1 MSSALKFVSVV
12 GARPQFIK
20 LAPMCQAFSV
30 IDNVSHEIVHTG
42 QHYDERMSTVFFEEL
57 AIPEPTVNLE
67 IGSGGHG
74 EQTGKML
81 QALERYFMQCEA
93 SAVIVYGDTNST
105 LAACLAATKLH
116 IPVAH
121 VESGLRSFNRAMPEE
136 INRVATDHCADRL
149 YAPTPVS
156 VANLKNE
163 NLSDRTVFSGDV
175 MRDTVI
181 RNLAIA
187 RERGVRSVYGRNGES
202 GEYGVLTLHRP
213 VNTDSEVLPELLRRL
228 DRIASNTMPL
238 VFPVHPRIRAIVDA
252 CRSGFS
258 SLRFVEP
265 LTYLEMLVTAEAAN
279 LIITDSGGLQ
289 KEAAFVHTP
298 CVTVRDETEWTE
310 TVEIGVNILTG
321 TAEESIAQAVAVAMD
336 MEFDATVAQSLD
348 RCFGSGNAARTIVE
362 DMVHYFRS

>member
-1 MSSALKFVSVV
+1 MTSALKFVSVV

-20 LAPMCQAFSV
+20 LAPMCQAFSAV
-30 IDNVSHEIVHTG
+30 DHVSHEIVHTG

-74 EQTGKML
+74 EQTGRML
-81 QALERYFMQCEA
+81 GALEKYFMQCNA

-156 VANLKNE
+156 VANLNNE

-187 RERGVRSVYGRNGES
+187 RERRVRSVYEQSGES
-202 GEYGVLTLHRP
+202 GDYGVLTLHRP
-213 VNTDSEVLPELLRRL
+213 VNTDGAVLPDLLSRL
-228 DRIASNTMPL
+228 DRIAGNTMPL
-238 VFPVHPRIRAIVDA
+238 IFPVHPRIRSIVED
-252 CRSGFS
+252 CRAGLS

-265 LTYLEMLVTAEAAN
+265 LSYLEMLVTSEAAS

-289 KEAAFVHTP
+289 KEAAFVNTP

-310 TVEIGVNILTG
+310 TVEIGVNTLTG
-321 TAEESIAQAVAVAMD
+321 TTEESMQQAVAAAME
-336 MEFDATVAQSLD
+336 MAFDTTVAQSLD
-348 RCFGSGNAARTIVE
+348 RCFGSGDAARTIVE
-362 DMVHYFRS
+362 DMVHYFRP